1 MNTKSTRM
9 EKFLTLLVPAFLLSA
24 PVHAQVSIGLSEMP
38 AAGDELRL
46 TQANLNLFINYAQTG
61 AGFTWNYTNLQA
73 VNEDTTTYQTVAS
86 TNIVYALVYADIF
99 FNPNRANHATAGVDI
114 PFYQLLPIAD
124 PYTFLYRSTT
134 QYKKVG
140 FGAELA
146 GIPVPITFSQQD
158 VIYELPLDYG
168 DASVSNSAWN
178 VSLPTLAYYGY
189 QQTRTNEVDG
199 WGTINTPAGSFD
211 ALRVKTTLAGRD
223 TINVDTLGLGFA
235 IERPLIREYKWLT
248 PGLRVPVLQV
258 NTTEIFGFEVVSA
271 IYFYDVPR
279 SITVEQPLAASICP
293 GSTLDITYSE
303 TGVFNSGGLL
313 IDANDFIVQL
323 SDATGDFTN
332 AVDIGQVTATSAGTI
347 PVTIPA
353 NTPPGTGYRIRI
365 VSTSPAFTGA
375 DNGFDIT
382 IDNTPPVAV
391 VTANGPTTF
400 CAGGSVTLDGT
411 SGGGLDYQ
419 WQFDGSDIPGAT
431 SATLVAD
438 APGNYTVIVSSA
450 CGVDD
455 SDPVPV
461 TVDELP
467 LAPAVVANGST
478 TFCDGGSVTLSAD
491 LMMGVTY
498 TWSVD
503 GVVIP
508 NADTEVLTATASGSY
523 TVTVTSLLGCS
534 STSADTIVVDV
545 ATLPV
550 APGILASD
558 TTVFCDGGSV
568 ILVADLI
575 PGVTYTWSVD
585 GQVIPNADTEQLN
598 VTTGG
603 SYTVS
608 VTDGSGCTGSSADTL
623 TVVVNAPPAEPVIT
637 QVVDTLFASGS
648 GTFQWSVDGQVI
660 PGATDAWYVPT
671 ASGAYT
677 VTIVDANGCTSTSQ
691 PYTYIFTAVAAER
704 GAHLRAWPN
713 PTSGQLWLDGAEGE
727 RYTVTDASGRL
738 LMQGLATGRPALV
751 DLGGLAPGLYELRLE
766 IGAVLRVV
774 RQ

>member
-1 MNTKSTRM
+1 MNTKPERM
-9 EKFLTLLVPAFLLSA
+9 EKFLTLLVPACLLMA
-24 PVHAQVSIGLSEMP
+24 PVHAQVSIGLNEMP

-46 TQANLNLFINYAQTG
+46 TQANLNPFINYAQTG
-61 AGFTWNYTNLQA
+61 PGFTWNYTNLQA
-73 VNEDTTTYQTVAS
+73 VDEDTTAYQTVAS

-124 PYTFLYRSTT
+124 PYTFLYRSNT

-158 VIYELPLDYG
+158 VIYELPLNYG
-168 DASVSNSAWN
+168 DGSVSASAWN

-199 WGTINTPAGSFD
+199 WGTITTPAGSFA

-271 IYFYDVPR
+271 IYFYDEPR

-293 GSTLDITYSE
+293 GSTVDITYSE
-303 TGVFNSGGLL
+303 TGVFNTGGLF

-323 SDATGDFTN
+323 SDASGDFTN
-332 AVDIGQVTATSAGTI
+332 AVNIGQVTAATGGTI
-347 PVTIPA
+347 QVTIPA
-353 NTPPGTGYRIRI
+353 NTPPGAGYRIRI

-391 VTANGPTTF
+391 VTANGPTAF
-400 CAGGSVTLDGT
+400 CAGGSVMLDGS
-411 SGGGLDYQ
+411 SGGGLVYQ
-419 WQFDGSDIPGAT
+419 WQLDGSDIPGAT
-431 SATLVAD
+431 SETLVAD

-455 SDPVPV
+455 SDPVLV

-467 LAPAVVANGST
+467 LAPAVVANGPTSI
-478 TFCDGGSVTLSAD
+478 CDGGSVTLVAD

-503 GVVIP
+503 GGVIP
-508 NADTEVLTATASGSY
+508 NADTEQIEATAAGSY
-523 TVTVTSLLGCS
+523 TVTVTSTQGCS
-534 STSADTIVVDV
+534 STSADTIVVTV
-545 ATLPV
+545 SP
-550 APGILASD
+550 APIAPAILASD

-585 GQVIPNADTEQLN
+585 GTVIPNADTEQLS
-598 VTTGG
+598 VTSSG
-603 SYTVS
+603 SYTVTVADALGCGS
-608 VTDGSGCTGSSADTL
+608 VSADTIAV
-623 TVVVNAPPAEPVIT
+623 TVNATPAEPVIT
-637 QVVDTLFASGS
+637 QVVDTLFASGN
-648 GTFQWSVDGQVI
+648 GTFQWSVDGQPI
-660 PGATDAWYVPT
+660 PGANGPWLVPT
-671 ASGAYT
+671 SSGAYT
-677 VTIVDANGCTSTSQ
+677 VAFTDANGCSSTSQ
-691 PYTYIFTAVAAER
+691 PYTYISTGIVMEASAD
-704 GAHLRAWPN
+704 LRAWPN
-713 PTSGQLWLDGAEGE
+713 PTQGILWLDGATGE
-727 RYTVTDASGRL
+727 RYMVMDASGRL
-738 LMQGLATGRPALV
+738 MTHGRATGRPAV
-751 DLGGLAPGLYELRLE
+751 IDLGGLAPGLYELRLE
-766 IGAVLRVV
+766 RGAVLRIV

>member
-1 MNTKSTRM
+1 MNTKSNRM
-9 EKFLTLLVPAFLLSA
+9 EKFLTLLVPAFLLSSPA
-24 PVHAQVSIGLSEMP
+24 HAQVSIGLSEMP

-46 TQANLNLFINYAQTG
+46 TQANLNLFINYGQTG
-61 AGFTWNYTNLQA
+61 PGFTWNYTNLQA

-124 PYTFLYRSTT
+124 PYTFLYRSNT

-158 VIYELPLDYG
+158 VIYELPLNYG

-199 WGTINTPAGSFD
+199 WGTITTPAGSFD

-223 TINVDTLGLGFA
+223 TINVDTLGLGFS

-258 NTTEIFGFEVVSA
+258 NTTQVFGFEVVSG

-279 SITVEQPLAASICP
+279 SITVEQPLSASICP

-323 SDATGDFTN
+323 SDANGDFSN
-332 AVDIGQVTATSAGTI
+332 AVDIGQVTATTAGTI

-365 VSTSPAFTGA
+365 VSTSPAFTGE

-391 VTANGPTTF
+391 VSANGPTTF

-419 WQFDGSDIPGAT
+419 WQLDGTDIPGAT

-438 APGNYTVIVSSA
+438 ASGNYTVIVSSA

-455 SDPVPV
+455 SDPVLV
-461 TVDELP
+461 TVEELP

-498 TWSVD
+498 IWSVD

-508 NADTEVLTATASGSY
+508 NADTELLTATASGSY
-523 TVTVTSLLGCS
+523 TVSVISQLGCS
-534 STSADTIVVDV
+534 NSSADTIVVDV
-545 ATLPV
+545 TPV
-550 APGILASD
+550 PGAPGILASD

-585 GQVIPNADTEQLN
+585 GQVIPNADSEQLN

-623 TVVVNAPPAEPVIT
+623 TVVVNAPPVEPVIT

-648 GTFQWSVDGQVI
+648 GTFQWSVDGQAI
-660 PGATDAWYVPT
+660 PGATDGWYVPT
-671 ASGAYT
+671 ASGTYT
-677 VTIVDANGCTSTSQ
+677 VTITDANGCTSTSQ
-691 PYTYIFTAVAAER
+691 PYVYISTTVANGHMDA
-704 GAHLRAWPN
+704 LRAWPN

-727 RYTVTDASGRL
+727 RYMVTDASGRL
-738 LMQGLATGRPALV
+738 VMQGLATGRPALV
-751 DLGGLAPGLYELRLE
+751 DLGGLAPGLYELRIE
-766 IGAVLRVV
+766 RGAVLRVV

>member
-1 MNTKSTRM
+1 M

-24 PVHAQVSIGLSEMP
+24 PVHAQVAIGLNEMP

-46 TQANLNLFINYAQTG
+46 TQANLNLFINYAPTG
-61 AGFTWNYTNLQA
+61 PGFTWNYTNLQA
-73 VNEDTTTYQTVAS
+73 VSEDTTTYQTVAS

-114 PFYQLLPIAD
+114 PFNQLLPIAD
-124 PYTFLYRSTT
+124 PYTFLYRSNS
-134 QYKKVG
+134 QYKKIG

-146 GIPVPITFSQQD
+146 GIPVPIIFSQQD

-168 DASVSNSAWN
+168 DASVSSSAWN

-199 WGTINTPAGSFD
+199 WGTINTPAGSFS

-223 TINVDTLGLGFA
+223 TINVDTLGIGFA
-235 IERPLIREYKWLT
+235 IERPVVREYKWLT

-258 NTTEIFGFEVVSA
+258 NTTQIFGFEVVSA

-279 SITVEQPLAASICP
+279 SITVEQPLSASICP

-323 SDATGDFTN
+323 SDANGDFSN
-332 AVDIGQVTATSAGTI
+332 AVDIGQVTATTAGTI

-365 VSTSPAFTGA
+365 VSTSPAFTGE

-391 VTANGPTTF
+391 VSANGPTTF

-411 SGGGLDYQ
+411 SGGGLAYQ
-419 WQFDGSDIPGAT
+419 WQLDASDIPGAT

-455 SDPVPV
+455 SDPVLV
-461 TVDELP
+461 IVNDLP
-467 LAPAVVANGST
+467 QAPAV
-478 TFCDGGSVTLSAD
+478 
-491 LMMGVTY
+491 
-498 TWSVD
+498 
-503 GVVIP
+503 
-508 NADTEVLTATASGSY
+508 
-523 TVTVTSLLGCS
+523 
-534 STSADTIVVDV
+534 
-545 ATLPV
+545 
-550 APGILASD
+550 LASD

-575 PGVTYTWSVD
+575 PGVTYMWSVD

-603 SYTVS
+603 SYTVA
-608 VTDGSGCTGSSADTL
+608 VTDGLGCSSASADTL
-623 TVVVNAPPAEPVIT
+623 TIQVNAPPAEPVIT
-637 QVVDTLFASGS
+637 QVVDTLFAAGA
-648 GTFQWSVDGQVI
+648 GTFQWFVDGQPI
-660 PGATDAWYVPT
+660 PGAMDSWYVPT

-677 VTIVDANGCTSTSQ
+677 VTIADANGCTSTSQ
-691 PYTYIFTAVAAER
+691 PYAYIFTLIGTGHVAD
-704 GAHLRAWPN
+704 LRAWPN

-727 RYTVTDASGRL
+727 RYMVTDASGRL

-751 DLGGLAPGLYELRLE
+751 DLGGLAPGLYELRIE
-766 IGAVLRVV
+766 QGSVLRVV

>member
-1 MNTKSTRM
+1 MNTNLNRM
-9 EKFLTLLVPAFLLSA
+9 EKFLTLLVPAFFLATPAS
-24 PVHAQVSIGLSEMP
+24 AQVSIGLSEMP

-61 AGFTWNYTNLQA
+61 PGFTWNYANLQA
-73 VNEDTTTYQTVAS
+73 VDEDTTTYQTVSS

-124 PYTFLYRSTT
+124 PYTFLYRSNTE
-134 QYKKVG
+134 YRKVG

-158 VIYELPLDYG
+158 VIYELPLNYG

-189 QQTRTNEVDG
+189 QQTRSNEVDG
-199 WGTINTPAGSFD
+199 WGTITTPAGSFD

-223 TINVDTLGLGFA
+223 TINVDTLGIGFA

-258 NTTEIFGFEVVSA
+258 NTTEVFGFEVVSA
-271 IYFYDVPR
+271 IYFYDEPR

-293 GSTLDITYSE
+293 GASLDITYSE
-303 TGVFNSGGLL
+303 TGVFNTGGLFV
-313 IDANDFIVQL
+313 DPNDFIVQL
-323 SDATGDFTN
+323 SDANGDFTN
-332 AVDIGQVTATSAGTI
+332 AVDIGQVTAATAGTI
-347 PVTIPA
+347 AVTIPA

-365 VSTSPAFTGA
+365 VSTSPAYTGA

-411 SGGGLDYQ
+411 SGGGLLYQ
-419 WQFDGSDIPGAT
+419 WQLDGSDIPGAT
-431 SATLVAD
+431 SPTLVAD
-438 APGNYTVIVSSA
+438 ATGSYTVIVSSA

-455 SDPVPV
+455 SDPMPV
-461 TVDELP
+461 TVEELP
-467 LAPAVVANGST
+467 LAPSVLANGPTS
-478 TFCDGGSVTLSAD
+478 FCDGGSVTLVAD

-508 NADTEVLTATASGSY
+508 NADTEQLEATAAGSY
-523 TVTVTSLLGCS
+523 TVSVTSLQGCS
-534 STSADTIVVDV
+534 STSADTIVVAV
-545 ATLPV
+545 IPAPV
-550 APGILASD
+550 APAILASD

-585 GQVIPNADTEQLN
+585 GTVVPNADTEQL
-598 VTTGG
+598 VVATSG
-603 SYTVS
+603 SYTVT
-608 VTDGSGCTGSSADTL
+608 VTDGLGCGSASADTIAV
-623 TVVVNAPPAEPVIT
+623 TVNATPAEPVVT

-648 GTFQWSVDGQVI
+648 GVFQWSVDGQPI

-677 VTIVDANGCTSTSQ
+677 VTITDGNGCTSTSQ
-691 PYTYIFTAVAAER
+691 PYTYIFTAVAMVRNAE
-704 GAHLRAWPN
+704 LRAWPN
-713 PTSGQLWLDGAEGE
+713 PTQGTLWLDGAAGE
-727 RYTVTDASGRL
+727 RYSVIDASGRV
-738 LMQGLATGRPALV
+738 MVQGLATGRPATIE
-751 DLGGLAPGLYELRLE
+751 LGGLAPGMYELRLE
-766 IGAVLRVV
+766 RGAALRIV